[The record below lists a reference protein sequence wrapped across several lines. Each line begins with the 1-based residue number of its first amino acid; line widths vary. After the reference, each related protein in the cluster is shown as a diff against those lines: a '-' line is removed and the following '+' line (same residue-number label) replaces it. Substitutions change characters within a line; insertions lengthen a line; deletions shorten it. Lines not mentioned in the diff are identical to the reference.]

1 MKIADQRLAMK
12 LGLAATGLIMAGVA
26 TTSTLASPSTAE
38 EGSALLALGDSI
50 SFGFITQAGFEYVN
64 PDNFIGYPAHV
75 AAELN
80 LKAVNVSCPGETTGS
95 FISGTLPDNG
105 CRSFRAEA
113 PLHVAYSGSQL
124 AFATSFLATHPK
136 TSVVTIGLGAN
147 DLRLLQ
153 AACSNAPT
161 CIQGGLPAVL
171 AAVSSNMDTI
181 LRSVRATGFSGPLV
195 VVNVYS
201 PDYTDTLDTEV
212 VGALDQVL
220 SAVAA
225 AHGAVV
231 ADAFSAFQKAA
242 STGFAGG
249 KTCMAGLLNASP
261 QNQYLCDIHPSPS
274 GQQLL
279 ADVVENVSGLEG
291 R

>member
-1 MKIADQRLAMK
+1 MKINDRKLAMK
-12 LGLAATGLIMAGVA
+12 LRLAASGVIMAGA
-26 TTSTLASPSTAE
+26 ATLASASPTTE
-38 EGSALLALGDSI
+38 EEVPALLALGDSI

-64 PDNFIGYPAHV
+64 PDNFIGYPAYV
-75 AAELN
+75 AAELH
-80 LKAVNVSCPGETTGS
+80 LKAVNASCPGETTGS

-105 CRSFRAEA
+105 CRSFRAGA

-124 AFATSFLATHPK
+124 AFATTFLKTHPQ
-136 TSVVTIGLGAN
+136 TQVVTIGLGAN

-161 CIQGGLPAVL
+161 CIQAGLSAVL
-171 AAVSSNMDTI
+171 AGVSANMDSI
-181 LRSVRATGFSGPLV
+181 LRSVRATGFSGPLI

-201 PDYTDTLDTEV
+201 PDYTDTSDTEA
-212 VGALDQVL
+212 VGALGQVL
-220 SAVAA
+220 SAVAS

-231 ADAFSAFQKAA
+231 ADAFLAFQKAA
-242 STGFAGG
+242 STSFAGG

-261 QNQYLCDIHPSPS
+261 QNPYLCDIHPTQS

-279 ADVVENVSGLEG
+279 ADVVEDVTGLQG
-291 R
+291 H